1 MKKILTVCAAA
12 LVLFGATGCKGKKAE
27 YPVKGVTM
35 ICPWGAGGG
44 TDAILRAVCSTAEK
58 YLGTTIT
65 VENKTGGAGSIGYR
79 AIKDA
84 KPDGY
89 SLGMI
94 TFELNS
100 NPWQGLQDFTYEEYD
115 PLIMVNTDA
124 ATITVKADAPY
135 NTLAEFVDYC
145 KANPGKVN
153 IGNSAPGSVWHI
165 AAGLFA
171 EKAGIDVKHVP
182 FEGAAGAV
190 TACAGGHI
198 EAVSVSLAEVKS
210 QLDAGNVKVL
220 AIMDSKR
227 PEAYADIPTMKECGY
242 DVEFGTWRGLGLPK
256 GVPAEIKAKLFD
268 AFTAAMNDADFQA
281 TAKNLNQNVTYMDSD
296 VFAAYLKNNYE
307 GTGAT
312 MKALGLA
319 N

>member
-1 MKKILTVCAAA
+1 MKKILFAAAAA
-12 LVLFGATGCKGKKAE
+12 LVLFGATGCKEKKE
-27 YPVKGVTM
+27 VYPKKGITM

-58 YLGTTIT
+58 YIGTTIT
-65 VENKTGGAGSIGYR
+65 VENKTGGAGSIGFR

-89 SLGMI
+89 TIGMI

-100 NPWQGLQDFTYEEYD
+100 NPWQGLQDFTYADYD
-115 PLIMVNTDA
+115 PLVMVNTDA

-135 NTLAEFVDYC
+135 NTLEEFVEYC
-145 KANPGKVN
+145 KAYPGKVN

-171 EKAGIDVKHVP
+171 SAAGVSVKHVP

-190 TACAGGHI
+190 TAVAGGHI

-227 PEAYADIPTMKECGY
+227 PEAYPDIPTLKECGY
-242 DVEFGTWRGLGLPK
+242 DVEFGTWRGIALPK
-256 GVPAEIKAKLFD
+256 GVPAETREIIFD
-268 AFTAAMNDADFQA
+268 AFTQAMHDADFLA
-281 TAKNLNQNVTYMDSD
+281 TAKNLNQNATYMDSK
-296 VFAAYLKNNYE
+296 VYTEYLKNNYE
-307 GTGAT
+307 STGET
-312 MKALGLA
+312 MKQLGLA